1 MKKPATTHLYG
12 DPAYNIASSDDFIAF
27 PMGSKYREISSRIA
41 TDYSSAIQL
50 LESLPVFLS
59 GDEHKERR
67 KSMAVVYAQTRKL
80 QEKAID
86 QVVDEVAQSIE
97 HRHGAFNLIDELS
110 TPLWTA
116 LRNVICTESRE
127 VKDLASELPELFYP
141 GLSPRRRKSLNNK
154 LTNILKSGNDQ
165 LLNQI
170 ALLTLGVRPFSASL
184 ALSIHKIARDNDGK
198 RLCDIVFPTSFPDS
212 ALTYVDR
219 ISLRDT
225 VIDGCPF
232 SAGSRIRCTTFDS
245 SYTDEINSKQLY
257 GIGSHT
263 CLGRPISVYTW
274 NRLSNILSQSQKTI
288 HPSALSVEDREP
300 FTIPTKC
307 LVNFK

>member
-1 MKKPATTHLYG
+1 MKKPAITTLYG
-12 DPAYNIASSDDFIAF
+12 ETASNIASSDDFIAF
-27 PMGSKYREISSRIA
+27 PMGSKYRQISSRTAI
-41 TDYSSAIQL
+41 DYSSAIQL

-67 KSMAVVYAQTRKL
+67 KSMAIVYAQTRKL

-86 QVVDEVAQSIE
+86 QVVEEVAQSIE
-97 HRHGAFNLIDELS
+97 HRHGAFDLIDELS

-116 LRNVICTESRE
+116 LRNVICTEGEE
-127 VKDLASELPELFYP
+127 VKDLANELPDLFFP
-141 GLSPRRRKSLNNK
+141 ILSPRRRQSINNK
-154 LTNILKSGNDQ
+154 LTRILKSGTDQ
-165 LLNQI
+165 LLDQL
-170 ALLTLGVRPFSASL
+170 ALLVLGVRPFSASL

-198 RLCDIVFPTSFPDS
+198 RLCDIAFPTSFPDS

-232 SAGSRIRCTTFDS
+232 SAFSRIRCTTFDS

-274 NRLSNILSQSQKTI
+274 NKLSNILSQSQKTI

-307 LVNFK
+307 IVSFQ